1 MEALKK
7 NSYYG
12 EQNRDDF
19 LHRAKD
25 FSYLTFFEANPTK
38 RFKVRLSLPESSVVH

>member
-25 FSYLTFFEANPTK
+25 FSYLTFYEANPTK
-38 RFKVRLSLPESSVVH
+38 KFKVCLSLPESLVMH